1 MHTVLRIQIQLKPPQ
16 RRPTYGASHFVINLS
31 WWEWVIPYTHMPN
44 MFSCQNKSAR
54 CSVWIWCQTFSPDM
68 TAPQVILFP
77 SCSWFTQIT
86 FSSALHDCL
95 SFSQS
100 MQKCIKFFCRAAT
113 SLFILLPM
121 KINLQRFET
130 CMTLDRV
137 LPPFVVHKALLL
149 QWQEI
154 QSRYEELIMWHTAIV
169 MNNTHIITGCIKMFD
184 LNSSW

>member
-1 MHTVLRIQIQLKPPQ
+1 MCHHYTTWTNKQGWLLISIKKHMHTVLRIQIQLKPPQ

-68 TAPQVILFP
+68 TAPQVILSP

-100 MQKCIKFFCRAAT
+100 MQKCIKFFCRAAA
-113 SLFILLPM
+113 SLFMLLPHENQFA
-121 KINLQRFET
+121 KIWNMHGF
-130 CMTLDRV
+130 
-137 LPPFVVHKALLL
+137 
-149 QWQEI
+149 
-154 QSRYEELIMWHTAIV
+154 
-169 MNNTHIITGCIKMFD
+169 G
-184 LNSSW
+184 